1 VAGDLIPIE
10 DCLRP
15 GEVLD
20 PDAHLVMRGW
30 PVDVAGILRNAD
42 LTRSRYSLAEEPFVA
57 ISAEVTIAG
66 WEVDSILTGARLR
79 SRRTYA
85 IALVGE
91 LLAAG
96 FDLIPTFEI
105 PHYSLIL
112 PSYTEAT
119 AACLVEVFG
128 EVKPNP
134 YFRRREP

>member
-10 DCLRP
+10 DRLRA
-15 GEVLD
+15 GEMLD

-42 LTRSRYSLAEEPFVA
+42 LTRSRYSRAGEPFVA

-66 WEVDSILTGARLR
+66 WDVDSILKGPRLR

-85 IALVGE
+85 IAPVHDVLE
-91 LLAAG
+91 AG
-96 FDLIPTFEI
+96 FDLLPTFNA
-105 PHYSLIL
+105 PHYSVVL
-112 PSYTEAT
+112 PSYTEAI
-119 AACLVEVFG
+119 AALLVEAFG

-134 YFRRREP
+134 HFERR